1 MSLLNSLKYIE
12 IINNT
17 TRKIEKNE
25 IKLNNLNV
33 FPVADGDTGTN
44 VLLTLLDGKKVINNI
59 PSHSLKEITSNYA
72 RRLLLGSRGNSG
84 VMLAQ
89 FFRGFDEGVKNSTD
103 VLSVQDLL
111 QCFKCGYKYT
121 YSSVNNPQEGTILTV
136 MRTVCEQD
144 YSNLNSVTMDIVIKK
159 MYTAACKSL
168 IDGINIL
175 AILKETGVVDSG
187 GYAFLLFIEELYI
200 SLSTEPIDK
209 KISCIKYWQ
218 DKIAPFTPEYSSKFK
233 RWKDDLSGHKYKDSA
248 DVHKVETLEYNFCTE
263 FFMESNTDVDT
274 VKKQLQKYGDY
285 ITVAQVDRNYKIHI
299 HTNEPGKIFNN
310 FEARGTVSQVKI
322 DNMYFQHYNFFNPD
336 KRNGTRQ
343 EQEKVT
349 GILSLVSGEGL
360 ANVMYSLGADRV
372 MVLSDTGLPALEE
385 LITGICGIN
394 ANNVVILPNDE
405 NIFPIVEKASRLSYK
420 NNLIVKSKFI
430 PEGIEAIL
438 SFNPELG
445 LQENAGAMSKALN
458 NVISCQVVGPGRIK
472 TAADDSKLYKFEG
485 ISSTGTILSRS
496 NSADGALIELIN
508 NLINNKISIVAVYY
522 GKKVK
527 EDELTRIRAQL
538 IGKYSNVEIEFIDG
552 RQSVPCYI
560 VSLE

>member
-1 MSLLNSLKYIE
+1 
-12 IINNT
+12 
-17 TRKIEKNE
+17 
-25 IKLNNLNV
+25 
-33 FPVADGDTGTN
+33 
-44 VLLTLLDGKKVINNI
+44 
-59 PSHSLKEITSNYA
+59 
-72 RRLLLGSRGNSG
+72 
-84 VMLAQ
+84 
-89 FFRGFDEGVKNSTD
+89 
-103 VLSVQDLL
+103 
-111 QCFKCGYKYT
+111 
-121 YSSVNNPQEGTILTV
+121 
-136 MRTVCEQD
+136 
-144 YSNLNSVTMDIVIKK
+144 
-159 MYTAACKSL
+159 
-168 IDGINIL
+168 
-175 AILKETGVVDSG
+175 
-187 GYAFLLFIEELYI
+187 
-200 SLSTEPIDK
+200 
-209 KISCIKYWQ
+209 
-218 DKIAPFTPEYSSKFK
+218 
-233 RWKDDLSGHKYKDSA
+233 
-248 DVHKVETLEYNFCTE
+248 
-263 FFMESNTDVDT
+263 
-274 VKKQLQKYGDY
+274 
-285 ITVAQVDRNYKIHI
+285 
-299 HTNEPGKIFNN
+299 
-310 FEARGTVSQVKI
+310 
-322 DNMYFQHYNFFNPD
+322 MYFQHYNFFNPD

-360 ANVMYSLGADRV
+360 ANVMYSLGVDRV
-372 MVLSDTGLPALEE
+372 MVLSDTGFPALEE

-552 RQSVPCYI
+552 RQLVPCYI

>member
-59 PSHSLKEITSNYA
+59 PSNSLKEITSNYA
-72 RRLLLGSRGNSG
+72 RRLLLGSRGSSG

-121 YSSVNNPQEGTILTV
+121 YSSVNKPQEGTILTV

-168 IDGINIL
+168 IDGINTL

-200 SLSTEPIDK
+200 SLSTEPIDE

-299 HTNEPGKIFNN
+299 HTNEP
-310 FEARGTVSQVKI
+310 
-322 DNMYFQHYNFFNPD
+322 
-336 KRNGTRQ
+336 
-343 EQEKVT
+343 
-349 GILSLVSGEGL
+349 
-360 ANVMYSLGADRV
+360 
-372 MVLSDTGLPALEE
+372 
-385 LITGICGIN
+385 
-394 ANNVVILPNDE
+394 
-405 NIFPIVEKASRLSYK
+405 
-420 NNLIVKSKFI
+420 
-430 PEGIEAIL
+430 
-438 SFNPELG
+438 
-445 LQENAGAMSKALN
+445 
-458 NVISCQVVGPGRIK
+458 
-472 TAADDSKLYKFEG
+472 
-485 ISSTGTILSRS
+485 
-496 NSADGALIELIN
+496 
-508 NLINNKISIVAVYY
+508 
-522 GKKVK
+522 
-527 EDELTRIRAQL
+527 
-538 IGKYSNVEIEFIDG
+538 
-552 RQSVPCYI
+552 
-560 VSLE
+560 